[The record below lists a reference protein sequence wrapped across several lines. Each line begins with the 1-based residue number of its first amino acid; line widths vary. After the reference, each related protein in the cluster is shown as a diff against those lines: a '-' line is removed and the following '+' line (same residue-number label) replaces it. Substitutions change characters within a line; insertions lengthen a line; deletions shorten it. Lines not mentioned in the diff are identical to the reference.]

1 MGCVFVIEVWLV
13 SEKNKI
19 FSAWGSWGVGGEN
32 SHRLLL
38 EINGFI
44 SNPNDYQPINCCWH
58 HPVIKLA
65 SSHVCIFRRTREVP
79 LEWLW
84 RLLIQ
89 PMNRILIDLTMKVYN
104 GMGVGV
110 GTFCLKHGQ
119 VHLGAS
125 Q

>member
-19 FSAWGSWGVGGEN
+19 FSAWGSRGVGGEN

-44 SNPNDYQPINCCWH
+44 SNPNDYQPINCCRH

-65 SSHVCIFRRTREVP
+65 SSHVCNFRRTPHCRDSLSGSSP
-79 LEWLW
+79 
-84 RLLIQ
+84 
-89 PMNRILIDLTMKVYN
+89 
-104 GMGVGV
+104 GMVMGSFNSAYEQD
-110 GTFCLKHGQ
+110 TY
-119 VHLGAS
+119 
-125 Q
+125 